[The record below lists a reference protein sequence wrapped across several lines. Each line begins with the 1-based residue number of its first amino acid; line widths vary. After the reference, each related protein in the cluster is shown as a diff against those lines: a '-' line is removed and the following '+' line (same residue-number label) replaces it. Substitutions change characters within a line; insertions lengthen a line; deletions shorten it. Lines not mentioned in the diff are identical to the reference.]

1 MLAINTV
8 NHCRMFSSAMKDEAG
23 GIMCQGVGL
32 TQINNSE
39 SFFKLLQDTLCKLN
53 NFFIILGSHTSVQ
66 TTWHFGLKK
75 WLSILKLVFH
85 LL

>member
-1 MLAINTV
+1 
-8 NHCRMFSSAMKDEAG
+8 MFSSAMKDEAG

-75 WLSILKLVFH
+75 MVVYTQIGISPFIISYTIVQR
-85 LL
+85 